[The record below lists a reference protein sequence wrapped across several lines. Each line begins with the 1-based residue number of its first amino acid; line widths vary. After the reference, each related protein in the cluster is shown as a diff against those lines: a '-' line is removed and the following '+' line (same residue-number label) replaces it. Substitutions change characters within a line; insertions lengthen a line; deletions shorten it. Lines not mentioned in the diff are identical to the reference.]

1 MEQKDLMFVNPP
13 MPKIEKQVIISVGRE
28 FGSGGHEIATRIAKT
43 FNLPL
48 YDHNILR
55 EVSEEKGV
63 DVKEFAPY
71 DEIPHKGMF
80 YRTVKGYSNSP
91 EKNIAYMQ
99 FEFLKKKADSGES
112 FVVVGRCA
120 EEVLKGHPGLITIF
134 ILADMDKKVERIMR
148 RYNLDDPRKTYEAI
162 LKQDKKRKEYHNY
175 FCEGKWG
182 DSRNYE
188 FSINCSKLGIDETTE
203 ALTRYLKVR
212 IANLQK

>member
-1 MEQKDLMFVNPP
+1 
-13 MPKIEKQVIISVGRE
+13 
-28 FGSGGHEIATRIAKT
+28 
-43 FNLPL
+43 
-48 YDHNILR
+48 
-55 EVSEEKGV
+55 
-63 DVKEFAPY
+63 
-71 DEIPHKGMF
+71 
-80 YRTVKGYSNSP
+80 
-91 EKNIAYMQ
+91 
-99 FEFLKKKADSGES
+99 
-112 FVVVGRCA
+112 
-120 EEVLKGHPGLITIF
+120 
-134 ILADMDKKVERIMR
+134 MDKKVERIMK